1 MMKFLIEQS
10 MRFHYLVIAAAAML
24 IVFGAQKTAD
34 LPVDVFPE
42 FAPPLVEI
50 QTPSLGLS
58 SIEVEEY
65 VTIPLEQGLAGI
77 DGLDIIRSRSAP
89 QLSSIVMIFN
99 RGTDLLLARQLV
111 QERVNNISPTLP
123 TWSSPPVILP
133 PLSAT
138 SRIMKIGLSSE
149 KYSGIDMSMTTYW
162 KIRERLL
169 RVPGVANVAIWGE
182 RLEML
187 QVQVDPARL
196 AENGVTLNN
205 VMESTADSLDVG
217 LLAYSDG
224 ARVGN
229 GGYIDGDGARLPIH
243 HVLPIKTAET
253 LGKVHIKG
261 TELQL
266 SDVADVKIDHQ
277 PMVGDGI
284 INDGM
289 GLLLIVEKFPWA
301 NTLDVSL
308 EIEEAMD
315 KMRPGLQGIEID
327 TEIFR
332 PATFI
337 ETSIDNLTEA
347 LMVAAVLVT
356 LILFFFLYDW
366 RIALISVVAVPVS
379 LLSAM
384 MVLYYQGIAINTM
397 VLAGFVIALGA
408 VVDDAIIDVENIV
421 RRLRQNKAE
430 GLGRSTFSVILHA
443 SLEIRAAIV
452 FATLIIVLAVVPV
465 FFLQGLSGSF
475 FRPLAYSYAVALIA
489 SLVVAVTITPALSL
503 LLLGDR
509 DLGEKAS
516 PLTRFLVAG
525 YRKILGGIMRLKGAT
540 VAIGAVALL
549 ACFSVLP
556 MIGQQLLP
564 SFKERDFLMHWVAAP
579 GTSLPEMNR
588 ITIQGSKEL
597 RQVEGVRNFG
607 AHIGQALYMDEVV
620 GVNFGENWISLDPDV
635 DYDETVNRVQ
645 EIVDGYPGL
654 RRDLL
659 TYLKERIR
667 EVLTGDSEAIVIRL
681 HGPDLDEL
689 KIEADKIAESISGVD
704 GLVELHVG
712 LQKKIPRIDIEV
724 DLEKA
729 ARAGVKP
736 GDVRRAVST
745 IVSGIEVG
753 DIHTSARTYDVQV
766 WGIPEVRNSLT
777 DIKQMLIDTPSG
789 TPIKLEDMAEVRIV
803 PTPNII
809 MHENLTRSIE
819 IGANVSG
826 RDLGSVASEVEAIIA
841 DLELPL
847 GYHFDML
854 GEYAELQASQAKLFW
869 VEVAAAFG
877 IFALLHAAFRSWRYA
892 TIAFVAMP
900 AALGGGVLAAWLG
913 GGIFS
918 LGSLVGFITVL
929 GIAGRN
935 TILLISHVQHLGR
948 EEGLPFGP
956 ERIQRAA
963 SERLAPILM
972 TAITTGA
979 ALLPLVWAG
988 EIPGHEIEF
997 PMAVV
1002 ILGGL
1007 VTSTLLNLFVMP
1019 VLIVWFG
1026 KETEDGPQEEGSFFA
1041 DRPDRSNAALQP
1053 AE

>member
-1 MMKFLIEQS
+1 MMKFLIEKS
-10 MRFHYLVIAAAAML
+10 MRFHYLVIAAAVML
-24 IVFGAQKTAD
+24 IIFGAQKTSD
-34 LPVDVFPE
+34 LAIDVFPE

-65 VTIPLEQGLAGI
+65 VTIPLEQSLAGI
-77 DGLDIIRSRSAP
+77 DGLEIIRSKSAP
-89 QLSSIVMIFN
+89 QLSAVTMIFSHD
-99 RGTDLLLARQLV
+99 TDLLLARQLV

-138 SRIMKIGLSSE
+138 SRIMKIGLSSDE
-149 KYSGIDMSMTTYW
+149 YSMIEMSMTTYW

-182 RLEML
+182 RLEMM
-187 QVQVDPARL
+187 QVQVDPAKL
-196 AENGVTLNN
+196 GKHGVTLNN
-205 VMESTADSLDVG
+205 VITSTADSLDVG
-217 LLAYSDG
+217 LMQFSDG

-229 GGYIDGDGARLPIH
+229 GGYIDQDGTRFSIH
-243 HVLPIKTAET
+243 HVLPIDSAEQ
-253 LGKVHIKG
+253 LAKVHIAG
-261 TELQL
+261 TQL
-266 SDVADVKIDHQ
+266 TLGDVADVKIDHQ
-277 PMVGDGI
+277 AMVGDGV
-284 INDGM
+284 INDGP

-308 EIEEAMD
+308 EVEEAMT
-315 KMRPGLQGIEID
+315 KMAPGLEGIDVD

-337 ETSIDNLTEA
+337 QTSIENLTTA
-347 LMVAAVLVT
+347 LVVASVLVS
-356 LILFFFLYDW
+356 LVLFFFLFDW

-379 LLSAM
+379 LLTAM
-384 MVLYYQGIAINTM
+384 LVLYYQGMAINTM

-421 RRLRQNKAE
+421 RRLRENRAE
-430 GLGRSTFSVILHA
+430 KLGRSTFSVILHA

-465 FFLQGLSGSF
+465 FFLEGLSGSF
-475 FRPLAYSYAVALIA
+475 FRPLAYSYAVALVA
-489 SLVVAVTITPALSL
+489 SLLVAATITPALSL

-509 DLGEKAS
+509 DLGERAS
-516 PLTRFLVAG
+516 PLARFLVRG
-525 YRKILGGIMRLKGAT
+525 YEVILNAILRMRVLAVGIGT
-540 VAIGAVALL
+540 IALL
-549 ACFSVLP
+549 ACFLVLP
-556 MIGQQLLP
+556 KMGQQLLP

-579 GTSLPEMNR
+579 GVSLPEMNR

-597 RQVEGVRNFG
+597 RNIEGVRNFG

-620 GVNFGENWISLDPDV
+620 GVHFGENWISVDPEA
-635 DYDETVNRVQ
+635 DYDATLDRIQ
-645 EIVDGYPGL
+645 EVVDGYPGL
-654 RRDLL
+654 YRDVL

-667 EVLTGDSEAIVIRL
+667 EVLTGDSEAIVVRIF
-681 HGPDLDEL
+681 GPDLDGI
-689 KIEADKIAESISGVD
+689 KIQALAVEDALHGVE
-704 GLVELHVG
+704 GLVGLHVS
-712 LQKKIPRIDIEV
+712 LQTNVPRVDIEV

-729 ARAGVKP
+729 AVHGLKP

-745 IVSGIEVG
+745 IVSGIEAG
-753 DIHTSARTYDVQV
+753 DIHTHARTYDVQV
-766 WGIPEVRNSLT
+766 WGVPEVRNSLS
-777 DIKQMLIDTPSG
+777 DIETMLIDTAYG
-789 TPIKLEDMAEVRIV
+789 EQVMLKDVATINIV

-809 MHENLTRSIE
+809 KHENLSRSIDV
-819 IGANVSG
+819 GANASG
-826 RDLGSVASEVEAIIA
+826 RDLGSVASEVEKIVAG
-841 DLELPL
+841 LEFPL
-847 GYHFDML
+847 GYHFNMM
-854 GEYAELQASQAKLFW
+854 GEYEELKASQERLFW
-869 VEVAAAFG
+869 VEIAAALG

-892 TIAFVAMP
+892 IIAFMAMP
-900 AALGGGVLAAWLG
+900 AALGGGVVAAWLG

-935 TILLISHVQHLGR
+935 TILLISHVQKLG
-948 EEGLPFGP
+948 EDGMAFGP
-956 ERIQRAA
+956 ERVHKAA

-988 EIPGHEIEF
+988 EIPGHEIEY
-997 PMAVV
+997 PMALV
-1002 ILGGL
+1002 ILGGIL
-1007 VTSTLLNLFVMP
+1007 TSTLLNLFIMP

-1026 KETEDGPQEEGSFFA
+1026 AKAEEESSDIGPIGT
-1041 DRPDRSNAALQP
+1041 LIP
-1053 AE
+1053 AK

>member
-1 MMKFLIEQS
+1 MMRFLIEKS
-10 MRFHYLVIAAAAML
+10 MRFHYLVIAAAVML
-24 IVFGAQKTAD
+24 IFFGAQKTGD
-34 LPVDVFPE
+34 LSVDVFPE

-65 VTIPLEQGLAGI
+65 VTIPLEQGLAGV

-89 QLSSIVMIFN
+89 QLSSIVMIFD
-99 RGTDLLLARQLV
+99 RDTDLLLARQLV

-123 TWSSPPVILP
+123 TWSSPPMILP

-138 SRIMKIGLSSE
+138 SRIMKIGLSSDQ
-149 KYSGIDMSMTTYW
+149 YSMIDMSMTTYW

-169 RVPGVANVAIWGE
+169 RVPGVANIAIWGE

-187 QVQVDPARL
+187 QVQVDPERL
-196 AENGVTLNN
+196 GDNDVTLEQ
-205 VMESTADSLDVG
+205 VMTSAADALDVG
-217 LLAYSDG
+217 LLRFSDG

-229 GGYIDGDGARLPIH
+229 GGYIDQGDRRMPIH
-243 HVLPIKTAET
+243 HVLPINTAEQ
-253 LGKVHIKG
+253 LAKVHITG
-261 TELQL
+261 TDKVL

-277 PMVGDGI
+277 PMIGDGV
-284 INDGM
+284 INDGP

-308 EIEEAMD
+308 QVEDAMA
-315 KMRPGLQGIEID
+315 KMAPGLEGIEVD

-337 ETSIDNLTEA
+337 QTSIDNLTQA
-347 LMVAAVLVT
+347 MIVAAVLVS
-356 LILFFFLYDW
+356 LVLFFFLFDW

-379 LLSAM
+379 LLTAM
-384 MVLYYQGIAINTM
+384 LVLFYQGITINTM

-421 RRLRQNKAE
+421 RRLRENKAK
-430 GLGRSTFSVILHA
+430 GLGKSSFAVILQA
-443 SLEIRAAIV
+443 SLEIRKVIA

-465 FFLQGLSGSF
+465 FFLEGLSGSF
-475 FRPLAYSYAVALIA
+475 FQPLAYSYAVALIA
-489 SLVVAVTITPALSL
+489 SLLVAVTITPALSL
-503 LLLGDR
+503 LLLGKR
-509 DLGEKAS
+509 DLGETAS
-516 PLTRFLVAG
+516 PLTRALLAG
-525 YRKILGGIMRLKGAT
+525 YQKILSLILRARVAA
-540 VAIGAVALL
+540 VAIGAVLLL

-556 MIGQQLLP
+556 QMGQQLLP

-579 GTSLPEMNR
+579 GVSLPEMNR

-597 RQVEGVRNFG
+597 RNIEGVRNFG

-620 GVNFGENWISLDPDV
+620 GIHFGENWVSVDPEADYTETLD
-635 DYDETVNRVQ
+635 RIQ
-645 EIVDGYPGL
+645 EVVDGYPGL
-654 RRDLL
+654 YRDVL

-667 EVLTGDSEAIVIRL
+667 EVLTGDSEAIVVRIF
-681 HGPDLDEL
+681 GPDLEGIRAQAL
-689 KIEADKIAESISGVD
+689 KVQEALRGVE
-704 GLVELHVG
+704 GLVELHVS
-712 LQKKIPRIDIEV
+712 LQTQVPRVDIEV

-729 ARAGVKP
+729 ALHGLKP

-753 DIHTSARTYDVQV
+753 DIHTHARTYDVQV
-766 WGIPEVRNSLT
+766 WGTPETRQSLT
-777 DIKQMLIDTPSG
+777 DIQTMLIDTADGGQVPLQDIASV
-789 TPIKLEDMAEVRIV
+789 AVV

-809 MHENLTRSIE
+809 THENLSRSIDV
-819 IGANVSG
+819 GANVSG
-826 RDLGSVASEVEAIIA
+826 RDLGSVASDVERIVAGV
-841 DLELPL
+841 DFPL
-847 GYHFDML
+847 GYHYQMM
-854 GEYAELQASQAKLFW
+854 GEYEELKASQARLLW
-869 VEVAAAFG
+869 VEIAAAFG
-877 IFALLHAAFRSWRYA
+877 IFALLHAAFGSWRYA
-892 TIAFVAMP
+892 LVAFVAMP

-913 GGIFS
+913 GGVFS
-918 LGSLVGFITVL
+918 LGSIVGFITVL
-929 GIAGRN
+929 GIAARN
-935 TILLISHVQHLGR
+935 TILLISHVQQLGLDGMR
-948 EEGLPFGP
+948 FGP
-956 ERIQRAA
+956 DLVHRAA

-979 ALLPLVWAG
+979 ALMPLAWAG

-1002 ILGGL
+1002 ILGGIA
-1007 VTSTLLNLFVMP
+1007 TSTLLNLFIMP

-1026 KETEDGPQEEGSFFA
+1026 ERAEQEAKSAKYGPTA
-1041 DRPDRSNAALQP
+1041 VAAQ
-1053 AE
+1053 